1 MAKAWRGA
9 SLACLLLGLSACSL
23 FNTEE
28 DVVQMAPVPE
38 FANQFTVA
46 TQWESRVGKGV
57 EQFFS
62 ALTPVVA
69 YDSIFAAARFGEV
82 SAYGLAGK
90 RLWVTDLSKVE
101 SNNQFSG
108 NTPNARISG
117 GLTAAYKRIY
127 LGTENADVF
136 ALDAESGDI
145 VWQAKVAGEV
155 ISTPAVEDSVVVIMT
170 SNGHLVALDAHSGEV
185 KWDSKIDQP
194 ALSLR
199 SKAPP
204 IISNGAIILG
214 RSDGKIGLYLLENGQ
229 LLFETKLAQPKGST
243 EIDRIV
249 DVDSKP
255 VLVGSQLYA
264 VAYNGNLVS
273 VNLRTGE
280 EEWKR
285 SYSAYQN
292 LAGAGLNLYVTDASD
307 NVYGLERSNGVESWT
322 QTALSYRIVTAPAV
336 DGGYILVGDSEGYLY
351 WLNRDNGE
359 FVSKMLVDKSG
370 LYVAPVVTSDKII
383 IQARNGKLIALDRS

>member
-1 MAKAWRGA
+1 MVKAWRSV

-23 FNTEE
+23 FNSEE

-38 FANQFTVA
+38 FENQFTVGK
-46 TQWESRVGKGV
+46 QWETRVGKGV
-57 EQFFS
+57 DDYFS
-62 ALTPVVA
+62 ALSPVVA
-69 YDSIFAAARFGEV
+69 YDSVFAAAR
-82 SAYGLAGK
+82 YGQVRAFDLDGK
-90 RLWVTDLSKVE
+90 RLWQQDLSRVE
-101 SNNQFSG
+101 SNNRFSG
-108 NTPNARISG
+108 NTPDARVSG
-117 GLTAAYKRIY
+117 GLTAAYRRIY

-136 ALDAESGDI
+136 ALNAETGEI
-145 VWQAKVAGEV
+145 VWQAAVSGEV
-155 ISTPAVEDSVVVIMT
+155 LAAPAVEDSLVVVVT
-170 SNGHLVALDAHSGEV
+170 SNGHLVALDAHSGEQ
-185 KWDSKIDQP
+185 KWDIKIDQP

-214 RSDGKIGLYLLENGQ
+214 RSDGKIGLYLLDSGQ

-255 VLVGSQLYA
+255 ALIGSQLYA

-273 VNLRTGE
+273 VNLRSGE
-280 EEWKR
+280 EDWKR

-292 LAGAGLNLYVTDASD
+292 IASSGLSLFVTDVSD
-307 NVYGLERSNGVESWT
+307 NVYSIERNNGVEKWT
-322 QTALSYRIVTAPAV
+322 QGALSYRIVTAPAV
-336 DGGYILVGDSEGYLY
+336 DGSKVLVGDSEGYLY
-351 WLNRDNGE
+351 WLDRETGE
-359 FVSKMLVDKSG
+359 LTSKMLVDKSG

-383 IQARNGKLIALDRS
+383 LQTRSGKLIALDRS